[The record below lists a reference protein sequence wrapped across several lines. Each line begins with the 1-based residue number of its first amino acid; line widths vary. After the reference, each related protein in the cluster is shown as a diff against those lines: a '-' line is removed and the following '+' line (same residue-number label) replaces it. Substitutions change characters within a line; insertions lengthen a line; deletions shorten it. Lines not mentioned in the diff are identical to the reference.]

1 LPGTIALAR
10 SFRAQAVGDVA
21 GAADQARRALNL
33 LPEDDHVW
41 RGGAALLLAL
51 APGRAASARLRA
63 AHRTLRSSAPPDGP
77 TRPLCLRR
85 SHVLEIALDLIV
97 TPVRIALATATPATA
112 TW

>member
-41 RGGAALLLAL
+41 RGGAASSWPWRLGERRQQGCVQRTE
-51 APGRAASARLRA
+51 PSDRVPHQMDRRADCVY
-63 AHRTLRSSAPPDGP
+63 DG
-77 TRPLCLRR
+77 